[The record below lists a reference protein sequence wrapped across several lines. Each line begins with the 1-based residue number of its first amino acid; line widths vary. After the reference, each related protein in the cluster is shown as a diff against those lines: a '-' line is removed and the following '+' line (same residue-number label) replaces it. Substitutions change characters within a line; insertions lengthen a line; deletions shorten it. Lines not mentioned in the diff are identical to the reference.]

1 LSIDPKPTNQRRAI
15 RNLRVAFRVKGNS
28 TNLKTMNYR
37 IALVAGLWA
46 AVQGASAQQAPPT
59 AVLPYNPDSDGTG
72 TIEVADI
79 LSVLPFFGQPFVA
92 EGVVGVEFGGTGST
106 TPEDA
111 RVALGLALFK
121 DSLAPGQTSPWG
133 WVDGTL
139 RVTGNFAH
147 GGSVVSTGEFAHAS
161 GSQTQ
166 ATGPYSR
173 ATNRLTTASAICSSA
188 EGEGTTSSGTASH
201 AEGMLTLAAGTASHA
216 EGYNT
221 DALSNY
227 AHAEGFNT
235 TASSNSS
242 HAEGYQT
249 TASGLYSHSEN
260 RQTTASGASSHAQGQ
275 NSSAT
280 GDVSHAEG
288 FGCIAGGYAAHA
300 QGYQTSA
307 SGLYSHAAGRTTTAM
322 GTSSAAFGLGT
333 VADQAQ
339 MLVTGTY
346 NLEGQTGTVFAVGT
360 GTAANARATA
370 FDVNA
375 NGSARFTG
383 PVTCTNSLTVG
394 STNVGTTLAS
404 LTSLVATLQAQ
415 VAVLQA
421 QVAALQSGQ

>member
-1 LSIDPKPTNQRRAI
+1 M
-15 RNLRVAFRVKGNS
+15 RVAFRVERRECKF
-28 TNLKTMNYR
+28 KTMNYR
-37 IALVAGLWA
+37 IALCAGLWA
-46 AVQGASAQQAPPT
+46 AVHGVSAQENPPT
-59 AVLPYNPDSDGTG
+59 AVLPFNPDSDGSG
-72 TIEVADI
+72 SIEIVDI
-79 LSVLPFFGQPFVA
+79 LSVLPYFGQPFVA
-92 EGVVGVEFGGTGST
+92 EGVVGVEFGGTGATSV
-106 TPEDA
+106 EGA
-111 RVALGLALFK
+111 RAALGLSMFR
-121 DSLAPGQTSPWG
+121 DSVAPGQTSPWG

-235 TASSNSS
+235 TASNSS
-242 HAEGYQT
+242 AHAEGSQT
-249 TASGLYSHSEN
+249 TASGLYSHSQN

-275 NSSAT
+275 GSSAT

-307 SGLYSHAAGRTTTAM
+307 SGLYSHAAGRTTSATA
-322 GTSSAAFGLGT
+322 TSSAAFGLGT

-404 LTSLVATLQAQ
+404 LTSLVETLQAQ

-421 QVAALQSGQ
+421 QVEALQSGQ